1 MGRGMLRGHAA
12 LMDRAR
18 GWVGRWGTAGA
29 RGADGDADL
38 RWVRDAARW
47 DLSPAGPQ
55 PPALPPPP
63 YPPPIRRRRR
73 AFFRS
78 LGALG
83 FEAAV
88 TK

>member
-63 YPPPIRRRRR
+63 YPPPS
-73 AFFRS
+73 AAAAAHFF
-78 LGALG
+78 ALSG
-83 FEAAV
+83 LWGLRPR
-88 TK
+88 

>member
-47 DLSPAGPQ
+47 DLSPAAPQ

-63 YPPPIRRRRR
+63 YPPPS
-73 AFFRS
+73 AAAAAHFF
-78 LGALG
+78 ALSG
-83 FEAAV
+83 LWGLRPR
-88 TK
+88 